1 MHKLQPLVPVIA
13 TVKSWA
19 LLMASVGESVSTNKR
34 KGDGQRELQEEEN
47 ESKKRSIALYKF
59 CGFVGWEKIAG
70 EQIFSNP
77 AAFIKSLL
85 YIPHPNASTKRTFS
99 MVLKIITENRT
110 SLHCDTVCALLN
122 CKLNCDRI
130 AAGFKPFKL
139 QLNAAK

>member
-1 MHKLQPLVPVIA
+1 MV
-13 TVKSWA
+13 
-19 LLMASVGESVSTNKR
+19 ASVGESVSTNKR
-34 KGDGQRELQEEEN
+34 KGDGQRELQEEVN
-47 ESKKRSIALYKF
+47 ESKKISIALYKF

-70 EQIFSNP
+70 EQIFSNT
-77 AAFIKSLL
+77 AAFMKSLL
-85 YIPHPNASTKRTFS
+85 CIPHPTASTERTFS

-110 SLHCDTVCALLN
+110 SLLNDTACARLN